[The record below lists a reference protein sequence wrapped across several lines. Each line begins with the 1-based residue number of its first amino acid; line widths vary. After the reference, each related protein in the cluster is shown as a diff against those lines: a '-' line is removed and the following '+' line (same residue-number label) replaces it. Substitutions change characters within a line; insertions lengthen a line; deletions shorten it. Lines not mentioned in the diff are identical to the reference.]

1 MLLNCTQLQVSVV
14 FLVCLQMRGNLMRN
28 NLYTNRIVTWNFLD
42 STATPWTDVNFDDQF
57 LRTLGNHPF
66 LFFRFW
72 WYLSE

>member
-1 MLLNCTQLQVSVV
+1 
-14 FLVCLQMRGNLMRN
+14 MRN
-28 NLYTNRIVTWNFLD
+28 HHSITGFSGFLGLSSDTWKFGWLFGSFQTWNFLN
-42 STATPWTDVNFDDQF
+42 STATPWTDVNFVDDQF

>member
-1 MLLNCTQLQVSVV
+1 MTKWGQLQ
-14 FLVCLQMRGNLMRN
+14 MRN
-28 NLYTNRIVTWNFLD
+28 NLYTNRIVVRWLFGSFQTWNFLD
-42 STATPWTDVNFDDQF
+42 STATPWTDVNFVDDQF